1 MQSSWRWECKV
12 ETAQKGLEKAETK
25 KKMELA
31 FGKLIVQKAEIS
43 KFCHPTS
50 TKT

>member
-25 KKMELA
+25 KKNGA
-31 FGKLIVQKAEIS
+31 SFWKINSAEG
-43 KFCHPTS
+43 
-50 TKT
+50 